1 MRFLAFRRSV
11 FWGTPQT
18 HHPLSVYFDKANL
31 MKHRDTT
38 RFHLKPLAQAL
49 AYLFGAMAASGSL
62 AQTAPA
68 ATSDPDA
75 NKLDKVEVTVQRRLE
90 DNQAVPASVSA
101 IGAKKLADRNITDAS
116 QMEGMAAGFTFGR
129 SGTDARPAM
138 RGVRTEN
145 VGINGDTTIGYFV
158 DNIYKSRAQQ
168 AMAGF
173 IDLNS
178 VEIQRGPQGTL
189 YGRNTFG
196 GNIAVTTRAP
206 RIGVFDLT
214 GNLTIGSY
222 GKARVD
228 GGVNIPINDMLAIR
242 VSGAF
247 EGANGWVKNDF
258 NPAADL
264 FDQKLEYG
272 RVAVKFA
279 PNDRFEATLRM
290 DNTSQRGN
298 GGSAFGYKLL
308 GSYFDLP
315 TCQQLFNTSFV
326 QLNTRGGNRDGVN
339 DCTRTAAAG
348 NGTGANAVG
357 SSIDTGIPILKP
369 DNAYRVNNDYQ
380 SFLRLRDTSASLNM
394 AYSFDAFTVKS
405 ITGTANFNANR
416 SQDTDFSA
424 STIGID
430 FQKTKAKTFSQEL
443 QLLSNGKGPISYVAG
458 YYFFRD
464 DLQGTFINQQLPRSI
479 VSSAVAA
486 PIPLAQNG
494 AGFFEDSIAQ
504 TYSNAFYGQ
513 LGYDL
518 TKDLNVS
525 LGARRTSDKKSF
537 KFANA
542 NSVLP
547 LTSAGQPDGTQITLD
562 TASPP
567 SSAFGTADTSNCTP
581 ARGPGF
587 YCNPANLGVLFGGTY
602 TNQTFTKTTV
612 RAAADYKLSKD
623 NMVYASYANGF
634 RSGGFNSGQ
643 AIEGLRTFLP
653 ETVKAIEFGSK
664 NRFMNDTVQV
674 NASVFQNNYTNLQ
687 EQRQVAVGAT
697 TTSVIF
703 NAAKARS
710 RGLEMEFDWLPTKR
724 LTFGGTLS
732 ILDAKYT
739 SFPDAPLPFGTSI
752 LVTDPTAPATV
763 VGGVTIAPAGQ
774 RRVFAPGF
782 NCGLV
787 SGTGGAGQAGAAF
800 ACDLS
805 GSSIPYSPKYQGSL
819 SVAYDLFVGDMKFTP
834 LVAVTFSDSF
844 YGQPA
849 NVDAVKQSAFAKFD
863 LRLNVQVNKQL
874 GVQLYADNVTDKQ
887 TANRFV
893 WGGGGGLQ
901 ASFAP
906 PRTIGLKLSYKM

>member
-1 MRFLAFRRSV
+1 
-11 FWGTPQT
+11 
-18 HHPLSVYFDKANL
+18 
-31 MKHRDTT
+31 MKQRDTT

-49 AYLFGAMAASGSL
+49 TYLFGAVAASSSM
-62 AQTAPA
+62 AQTPPA
-68 ATSDPDA
+68 ATTDPEA
-75 NKLDKVEVTVQRRLE
+75 NKLERVEVTVQRRLE

-101 IGAKKLADRNITDAS
+101 VGAKKLADRNITDVS

-158 DNIYKSRAQQ
+158 DNIYKSRSQQ
-168 AMAGF
+168 AMASF
-173 IDLNS
+173 VDVNS

-196 GNIAVTTRAP
+196 GNVAVTTRAP
-206 RIGVFDLT
+206 RLGVFDLT
-214 GNLTIGSY
+214 GNLTVGSY

-228 GGVNIPINDMLAIR
+228 GGINIPINDMLAIR
-242 VSGAF
+242 VAGAF
-247 EGANGWVKNDF
+247 EGADGWVKNDF

-264 FDQKLEYG
+264 FDQKLQYG
-272 RVAVKFA
+272 RIAVKFA
-279 PNDRFEATLRM
+279 PNDRFEAVLRL
-290 DNTSQRGN
+290 DNTSQKGN
-298 GGSAFGYKLL
+298 GGSAFGYKLV

-315 TCQQLFNTSFV
+315 TCQQLFNTSFIP
-326 QLNTRGGNRDGVN
+326 LNTRGGNRDGVN
-339 DCTRTAAAG
+339 DCTRTAPAG
-348 NGTGANAVG
+348 NGTGTNAVG
-357 SSIDTGIPILKP
+357 SSLDTGIPLHKA

-380 SFLRLRDTSASLNM
+380 SFLNLKDTSSSLNM
-394 AYSFDAFTVKS
+394 AYNFDSFTVKS
-405 ITGTANFNANR
+405 ITGTANFDAKR

-430 FQKTKAKTFSQEL
+430 YQRTKAKTFSQEL
-443 QLLSNGKGPISYVAG
+443 QILSNSKGPLSYVAG
-458 YYFFRD
+458 YYYFKD

-486 PIPLAQNG
+486 PIALPQNG
-494 AGFFEDSIAQ
+494 GGFYEDTIAK
-504 TYSNAFYGQ
+504 TVSTAFYGQ
-513 LGYDL
+513 LGFDV
-518 TKDLNVS
+518 TKQLNVS
-525 LGARRTSDKKSF
+525 VGARLTEDKKSF

-542 NSVLP
+542 NSILP
-547 LTSAGQPDGTQITLD
+547 PNSAGAPDTTKITLD
-562 TASPP
+562 TPSAP
-567 SSAFGTADTSNCTP
+567 SSAFGAADTTNCTP

-587 YCNPANLGVLFGGTY
+587 NCNSASPGMLFGGTY
-602 TNQTFTKTTV
+602 TDQVFKKTTV
-612 RAAADYKLSKD
+612 RIAADYKLSKD
-623 NMVYASYANGF
+623 NLVYGSFSNGF

-674 NASVFQNNYTNLQ
+674 NGAIFQNNYTNLQ
-687 EQRQVAVGAT
+687 EQRQVAVGPT

-710 RGLEMEFDWLPTKR
+710 RGLELEFDWLPTKR

-732 ILDAKYT
+732 ILDATYT

-787 SGTGGAGQAGAAF
+787 NGTGGAGQAGATF

-805 GSSIPYSPKYQGSL
+805 GSKVPYSPKYQGSL

-887 TANRFV
+887 TATRFV

-901 ASFAP
+901 ASYAP

>member
-1 MRFLAFRRSV
+1 
-11 FWGTPQT
+11 
-18 HHPLSVYFDKANL
+18 L
-31 MKHRDTT
+31 MKQRDTT

-49 AYLFGAMAASGSL
+49 TYLFGAVAASSSM

-68 ATSDPDA
+68 AATDPEA
-75 NKLDKVEVTVQRRLE
+75 NKLERVEVTVQRRLE

-101 IGAKKLADRNITDAS
+101 VGAKKLAERNITDVS

-145 VGINGDTTIGYFV
+145 VGINGDTTIGYFI
-158 DNIYKSRAQQ
+158 DNIYKSRSQQ
-168 AMAGF
+168 AMASF
-173 IDLNS
+173 VDVNS

-196 GNIAVTTRAP
+196 GNVAVTTRAP
-206 RIGVFDLT
+206 RLGVFDLT

-228 GGVNIPINDMLAIR
+228 GGINIPINDMLAVR
-242 VSGAF
+242 VAGAF

-264 FDQKLEYG
+264 FDQKLQYG
-272 RVAVKFA
+272 RIAVKFA
-279 PNDRFEATLRM
+279 PNDRFEAVFRV
-290 DNTSQRGN
+290 DNTAQKGN
-298 GGSAFGYKLL
+298 GGSAFGYKLV
-308 GSYFDLP
+308 GSYFDVP
-315 TCQQLFNTSFV
+315 TCQQLFNTTFT

-339 DCTRTAAAG
+339 DCTRTAGAG
-348 NGTGANAVG
+348 NGTGGNAVG
-357 SSIDTGIPILKP
+357 SSIDTGIPLYKP

-380 SFLRLRDTSASLNM
+380 SFLNLKDTSSSLNM

-405 ITGTANFNANR
+405 ITGTADFDAKR

-430 FQKTKAKTFSQEL
+430 YQRTKAKTFSQEL
-443 QLLSNGKGPISYVAG
+443 QILSNNKTAFSYVAG
-458 YYFFRD
+458 YYYFKD
-464 DLQGTFINQQLPRSI
+464 DLRGTFINEQLPRSI

-486 PIPLAQNG
+486 PIALAQNG
-494 AGFFEDSIAQ
+494 AGFFEDSLAQ
-504 TYSNAFYGQ
+504 TTSNAFYGQ
-513 LGYDL
+513 LGYDVS
-518 TKDLNVS
+518 KELNVS
-525 LGARRTSDKKSF
+525 VGARWTQDKKSF

-547 LTSAGQPDGTQITLD
+547 LTGAGAPDGTKITLD
-562 TASPP
+562 TAMPP
-567 SSAFGTADTSNCTP
+567 SSAFGAADTTNCVP

-602 TNQTFTKTTV
+602 TDQTFTKTTV
-612 RAAADYKLSKD
+612 RIAGDYKLNKD
-623 NMVYASYANGF
+623 SMVYASFANGF

-653 ETVKAIEFGSK
+653 ETVNAIEFGSK

-674 NASVFQNNYTNLQ
+674 NGSVFQNNYTNLQ

-710 RGLEMEFDWLPTKR
+710 RGLEVEFDWLPTKR

-805 GSSIPYSPKYQGSL
+805 GSKVPYSPKYQGSF
-819 SVAYDLFVGDMKFTP
+819 SVAYDLFFNDMKFTP
-834 LVAVTFSDSF
+834 LVAVSFSDSF

-874 GVQLYADNVTDKQ
+874 GVQLFADNVTDKQ
-887 TANRFV
+887 TATRFV

-901 ASFAP
+901 ASYAP

>member
-1 MRFLAFRRSV
+1 
-11 FWGTPQT
+11 
-18 HHPLSVYFDKANL
+18 
-31 MKHRDTT
+31 MKQRDTT

-49 AYLFGAMAASGSL
+49 TVLFGAVAASSSM
-62 AQTAPA
+62 AQTPPA
-68 ATSDPDA
+68 AATDPEA
-75 NKLDKVEVTVQRRLE
+75 NKLERVEVTVQRRLE

-101 IGAKKLADRNITDAS
+101 VGAKKLADRNITDVS

-145 VGINGDTTIGYFV
+145 VGINGDTTIGYFI
-158 DNIYKSRAQQ
+158 DNIYKSRSQQ
-168 AMAGF
+168 AMASF
-173 IDLNS
+173 VDVNS

-196 GNIAVTTRAP
+196 GNVAVTTRAP
-206 RIGVFDLT
+206 RLGVFDLV
-214 GNLTIGSY
+214 GNLTVGSY

-228 GGVNIPINDMLAIR
+228 GGINIPINDMLAVR
-242 VSGAF
+242 VAGAF
-247 EGANGWVKNDF
+247 EGADGWVKNDF

-264 FDQKLEYG
+264 FDQKLQYG
-272 RVAVKFA
+272 RIAVKFA
-279 PNDRFEATLRM
+279 PNDRFEAVLRI
-290 DNTSQRGN
+290 DNTSQKGN
-298 GGSAFGYKLL
+298 GGSAFGYKLV

-315 TCQQLFNTSFV
+315 TCQQLFNTSFIP
-326 QLNTRGGNRDGVN
+326 LNTRGGNRDGVN
-339 DCTRTAAAG
+339 DCTRTAPAG

-357 SSIDTGIPILKP
+357 SSLDTGIPLYKA

-380 SFLRLRDTSASLNM
+380 SFLNLKDTSSSLNM
-394 AYSFDAFTVKS
+394 AYSFDSFTVKS
-405 ITGTANFNANR
+405 ITGTADFDAKR

-430 FQKTKAKTFSQEL
+430 YQRTKAKTFSQEL
-443 QLLSNGKGPISYVAG
+443 QILSNNKSALSYVAG
-458 YYFFRD
+458 YYYFKDALR
-464 DLQGTFINQQLPRSI
+464 GTFINEQLPRSI

-486 PIPLAQNG
+486 PIALAQNG
-494 AGFFEDSIAQ
+494 GGFFEDSIAQ
-504 TYSNAFYGQ
+504 TVSNAFYGQ
-513 LGYDL
+513 LGYDVN
-518 TKDLNVS
+518 KELNVS
-525 LGARRTSDKKSF
+525 VGARWTQDKKSF

-547 LTSAGQPDGTQITLD
+547 LTGAGLPDATKITLD
-562 TASPP
+562 TAMPP
-567 SSAFGTADTSNCTP
+567 SSAFGAADTTNCTP

-602 TNQTFTKTTV
+602 TDQTFTKTTV
-612 RAAADYKLSKD
+612 RIAADYKLSKD
-623 NMVYASYANGF
+623 NMVYGSFANGF

-653 ETVKAIEFGSK
+653 ETVQAIEFGSK

-674 NASVFQNNYTNLQ
+674 NGSIFQNNYTNLQ

-710 RGLEMEFDWLPTKR
+710 RGLELEFDWLPTKR

-732 ILDAKYT
+732 ILDATYT

-805 GSSIPYSPKYQGSL
+805 GSKVPYSPKYQGSL

-874 GVQLYADNVTDKQ
+874 GVQLFADNVTDKQ
-887 TANRFV
+887 TATRFV

-901 ASFAP
+901 ASYAP

>member
-1 MRFLAFRRSV
+1 
-11 FWGTPQT
+11 
-18 HHPLSVYFDKANL
+18 LSEEKL
-31 MKHRDTT
+31 MKQPSAA
-38 RFHLKPLAQAL
+38 RFCLNPLVKAIAC
-49 AYLFGAMAASGSL
+49 LFGAVGAGGSL
-62 AQTAPA
+62 AQTTAPA
-68 ATSDPDA
+68 AADPEVYT
-75 NKLDKVEVTVQRRLE
+75 LERIEVTVQRRVE

-101 IGAKKLADRNITDAS
+101 VGAKKLAERNITDVS

-145 VGINGDTTIGYFV
+145 VGINGDTTIGYFI
-158 DNIYKSRAQQ
+158 DNIYKSRSQQ
-168 AMAGF
+168 AMASF
-173 IDLNS
+173 VDVNN

-196 GNIAVTTRAP
+196 GNVAVTTRAP
-206 RIGVFDLT
+206 RLGVFDLT

-222 GKARVD
+222 KKARVD
-228 GGVNIPINDMLAIR
+228 GGINIPLGEMFAVR
-242 VSGAF
+242 VAGAY
-247 EGANGWVKNDF
+247 ERADGWVKNDF
-258 NPAADL
+258 NPSADL
-264 FDQKLEYG
+264 FDQNLQYG

-279 PNDRFEATLRM
+279 PNDRFEAILRI
-290 DNTSQRGN
+290 DNTSQKGN
-298 GGSAFGYKLL
+298 GGSAFGYKLV

-315 TCQQLFNTSFV
+315 TCQQLFNTSFIP
-326 QLNTRGGNRDGVN
+326 LNTRGGNRDGVN
-339 DCTRTAAAG
+339 DCTRTAPAG

-357 SSIDTGIPILKP
+357 TSIDTGIPLYKG
-369 DNAYRVNNDYQ
+369 DDAYRVNNDYQ
-380 SFLRLRDTSASLNM
+380 SFLNLKDTSSSLNM
-394 AYSFDAFTVKS
+394 AYTFDAFSIKS
-405 ITGTANFNANR
+405 ITGTADFDAKR

-430 FQKTKAKTFSQEL
+430 YQRTKAKTFSQEL
-443 QLLSNGKGPISYVAG
+443 QILSNSNSALSYVAG
-458 YYFFRD
+458 YYYFKD

-479 VSSAVAA
+479 VSSAVPA
-486 PIPLAQNG
+486 PIALAQNG
-494 AGFFEDSIAQ
+494 GGFFEDTLAK
-504 TYSNAFYGQ
+504 TVSNAFYGQ
-513 LGYDL
+513 LGYNIANL
-518 TKDLNVS
+518 VNLS
-525 LGARRTSDKKSF
+525 LGARWTKDKKSF

-547 LTSAGQPDGTQITLD
+547 LTSTGAPDANKITLD
-562 TASPP
+562 TVSPP

-587 YCNPANLGVLFGGTY
+587 NCDPGNPAVLYGGTY
-602 TNQTFTKTTV
+602 TDQSFTKTTI
-612 RAAADYKLSKD
+612 RAAADYKLGKD
-623 NMVYASYANGF
+623 NLIYGSFSNGF

-664 NRFMNDTVQV
+664 NRFMNDTVQI
-674 NASVFQNNYTNLQ
+674 NGAIFQNNYTNLQ

-710 RGLEMEFDWLPTKR
+710 RGLELEFDWLPTKR
-724 LTFGGTLS
+724 LSFGGSLS
-732 ILDAKYT
+732 ILDAVYT

-752 LVTDPTAPATV
+752 LVADPSAAATV

-787 SGTGGAGQAGAAF
+787 NGTGGPGQAGATF

-805 GSSIPYSPKYQGSL
+805 GSKVPYSPKYQGSL
-819 SVAYDLFVGDMKFTP
+819 SVAYDFFISSVKLTP
-834 LVAVTFSDSF
+834 LLAVTFSDSF

-849 NVDAVKQSAFAKFD
+849 NVDVVKQSAFVKVD
-863 LRLNVQVNKQL
+863 MRLNVQVNKQL
-874 GVQLYADNVTDKQ
+874 GLQLYVDNATDKQ
-887 TANRFV
+887 TATRFV

-901 ASFAP
+901 ASYAP